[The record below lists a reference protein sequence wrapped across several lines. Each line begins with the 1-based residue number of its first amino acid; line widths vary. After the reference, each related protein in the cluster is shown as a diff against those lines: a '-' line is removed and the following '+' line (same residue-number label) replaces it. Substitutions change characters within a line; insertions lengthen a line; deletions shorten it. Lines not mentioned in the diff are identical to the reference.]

1 MEMNIR
7 MCDACGEEITKSSPR
22 VSVEVRIKWDF
33 KKSLD
38 FHAKEECLLELPDI
52 VKKLLKEGRKK

>member
-1 MEMNIR
+1 MNLRI
-7 MCDACGEEITKSSPR
+7 CDACGKEITKPSPR

-33 KKSLD
+33 KRHLD

-52 VKKLLKEGRKK
+52 VKKLQKEGRRK